1 MGGHL
6 TGRQMAEAFTAALGE
21 EVRYQAIPAAT
32 FRSFGFPGADDLGNM
47 FQLYDEFA
55 REIGGARSV
64 EESRR
69 LNPSLQDFRAWL
81 ERNKDRI
88 PLE

>member
-1 MGGHL
+1 MMPVRPARL
-6 TGRQMAEAFTAALGE
+6 AAAMSAALGQDVSYKPVTPE
-21 EVRYQAIPAAT
+21 M
-32 FRSFGFPGADDLGNM
+32 FRGFGFPGADDLGNM
-47 FQLYDEFA
+47 FQFYDEFA
-55 REIGGARSV
+55 GVVGGARSV